1 MAYSEA
7 NPPQLIAQGFS
18 GSGKLWMYKS
28 ADTESEFDD
37 TDYIT
42 NADVLGMTTGDA
54 VIAIDST
61 NGLTSIGKV
70 TVDADGNGT
79 LSAFTAIA

>member
-1 MAYSEA
+1 MAYSVS
-7 NPPQLIAQGFS
+7 NPPQLIAQGL
-18 GSGKLWMYKS
+18 GGTGKLWMYKS
-28 ADTESEFDD
+28 TDDENAFDD

-42 NADVLGMTTGDA
+42 NARSLGMTTGDA
-54 VIAIDST
+54 VIAIDTT

>member
-7 NPPQLIAQGFS
+7 NPPQLISQGI
-18 GSGKLWMYKS
+18 GGKGKLWMYKS
-28 ADTESEFDD
+28 TDDENAFDD